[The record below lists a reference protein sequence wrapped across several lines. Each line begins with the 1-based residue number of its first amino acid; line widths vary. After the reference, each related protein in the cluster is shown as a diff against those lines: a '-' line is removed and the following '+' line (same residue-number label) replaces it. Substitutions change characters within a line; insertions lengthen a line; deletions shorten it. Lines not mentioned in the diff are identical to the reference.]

1 MLGIVWFSGAS
12 RPGLIEGA
20 QDYRLAFGTTW
31 FSGASRPGLIEGAW
45 GITPSGRAWPF
56 SGASRPGVVRVAGES
71 DPLLLHGVH
80 HLFHPPL
87 RAPAIAWPAGHS
99 TLVLIV
105 RGARGLDAAALRA
118 GFLSCIA

>member
-1 MLGIVWFSGAS
+1 MTIASLTTRSGYLWRVLKPLLA
-12 RPGLIEGA
+12 
-20 QDYRLAFGTTW
+20 RLQQWLAD
-31 FSGASRPGLIEGAW
+31 L
-45 GITPSGRAWPF
+45 RARD
-56 SGASRPGVVRVAGES
+56 GDRLLRLKGVVRVAGES

-87 RAPAIAWPAGHS
+87 RATAIAWPAGHS